1 MVRNRVNDEWERGEA
16 AALTPRENG
25 KFHLLLRLMCIT
37 VNRFSGLKE
46 WKIVSGGR

>member
-1 MVRNRVNDEWERGEA
+1 MVRNRVNDEWERGE

-37 VNRFSGLKE
+37 VNRFSDLKE
-46 WKIVSGGR
+46 WKIVSGKR